1 MIFKS
6 SSKLS
11 IEEILKLAKWTK
23 QIIRQGV
30 EVIKAGRKLNYL
42 STNDLDENNKLKK
55 NYLEL
60 RKKRQAKKEKD
71 FIAGQVG
78 RDVY

>member
-11 IEEILKLAKWTK
+11 VGEILKLASWTK

-30 EVIKAGRKLNYL
+30 EVIKAGRKLSYL

-71 FIAGQVG
+71 FIAGHSG
-78 RDVY
+78 RNVY